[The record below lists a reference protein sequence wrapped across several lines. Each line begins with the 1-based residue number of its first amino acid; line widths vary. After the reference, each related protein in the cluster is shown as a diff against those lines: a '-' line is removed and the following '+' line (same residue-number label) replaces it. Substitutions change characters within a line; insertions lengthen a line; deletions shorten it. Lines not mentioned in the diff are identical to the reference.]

1 MAMSGRIKWGPDTKL
16 RSFAV
21 GIVVKSPHNGRP
33 VKVREQDV
41 GRAVRDDEGHVF
53 YVLARCDQNGYFGS
67 TTRGGSGP
75 ARPEGAI
82 AKASVVQEASN
93 TTVPH
98 DATGKD
104 RSKLPAGLLI
114 MIVLGTAAA
123 VAYLCSPYGP
133 FRFE

>member
-1 MAMSGRIKWGPDTKL
+1 ME
-16 RSFAV
+16 
-21 GIVVKSPHNGRP
+21 IVVKSPHNGRP

-41 GRAVRDDEGHVF
+41 GRAVRDDEGHIF
-53 YVLARCDQNGYFGS
+53 YVLARGAKDGYFGS
-67 TTRGGSGP
+67 MTRGGSGP
-75 ARPEGAI
+75 GRPEGAT
-82 AKASVVQEASN
+82 AKASVVQEASD

-123 VAYLCSPYGP
+123 LAYLFSPYGP
-133 FRFE
+133 FRFD